1 MKRKREDC
9 THAAPM
15 TGGAEPYRGWREGG
29 VRGGGDW
36 QPPPCRNIDSR
47 LVFVLFC
54 PCFPFFC
61 EQR

>member
-29 VRGGGDW
+29 VRGGRGLAAAAV
-36 QPPPCRNIDSR
+36 Q
-47 LVFVLFC
+47 
-54 PCFPFFC
+54 
-61 EQR
+61 EH